1 MPVMN
6 GIEAS
11 KKIRE
16 MQSAGILTR
25 HLPILGV
32 SANVRRPQGM
42 TTPPPGGFWRKAD
55 ILRPAVQGMKDAGMV
70 CLFSEWEWNEG
81 LADSC

>member
-42 TTPPPGGFWRKAD
+42 IPPPSRG
-55 ILRPAVQGMKDAGMV
+55 ILEK
-70 CLFSEWEWNEG
+70 S
-81 LADSC
+81 